1 MQVLTTALGAHGT
14 GREQRPACKC
24 SPRRWEPTD
33 RTGAA
38 PERPWIGDCDKACDL
53 IRRTAPAGALRSWP
67 RVCRLSS
74 GRGHQ
79 GSSVYATRGPRAG
92 RAGVRTGSSVRRG
105 SVFRNSTATSPPW
118 ITIHDHVHTMRC
130 ARKFEGEFTRRTEGR
145 NAPRRGE
152 GGRRTANRRQIRAPL
167 GVKCKV

>member
-1 MQVLTTALGAHGT
+1 MSGPDGSSAQHASAHHGAG
-14 GREQRPACKC
+14 
-24 SPRRWEPTD
+24 SPRD

-79 GSSVYATRGPRAG
+79 GSSVYATRGPGAERG
-92 RAGVRTGSSVRRG
+92 RAGANRFIPVRRICVSKLNCHVATVDHDSRSRPHDAVRARRARASSMG
-105 SVFRNSTATSPPW
+105 NSL
-118 ITIHDHVHTMRC
+118 
-130 ARKFEGEFTRRTEGR
+130 RTEGR
-145 NAPRRGE
+145 NGAGRGRAR
-152 GGRRTANRRQIRAPL
+152 GTTGAKSGRL
-167 GVKCKV
+167 SV

>member
-1 MQVLTTALGAHGT
+1 MTNWPTMSGPDGSSAQHASAHHGAG
-14 GREQRPACKC
+14 
-24 SPRRWEPTD
+24 SPRD

-79 GSSVYATRGPRAG
+79 GCSGCTRRAG
-92 RAGVRTGSSVRRG
+92 PGRAERGCEPVHPSAG

>member
-1 MQVLTTALGAHGT
+1 MTNWPTMSGPDGSSAQHASAHHGAG
-14 GREQRPACKC
+14 
-24 SPRRWEPTD
+24 SPRD

-79 GSSVYATRGPRAG
+79 GYSVYATRGPGTERG
-92 RAGVRTGSSVRRG
+92 RAGANRFIRPPDLCFETQLPRRHRG
-105 SVFRNSTATSPPW
+105 SRFTITST
-118 ITIHDHVHTMRC
+118 RC
-130 ARKFEGEFTRRTEGR
+130 GARAARARKFDGEFTPNGR
-145 NAPRRGE
+145 SERRGARPR
-152 GGRRTANRRQIRAPL
+152 GGQPAPNP
-167 GVKCKV
+167 GASRCEV

>member
-1 MQVLTTALGAHGT
+1 MTNWPTMSGPDGSSAQHASAHHGAG
-14 GREQRPACKC
+14 
-24 SPRRWEPTD
+24 SPRD

-79 GSSVYATRGPRAG
+79 GCSVYATRGPGAERG
-92 RAGVRTGSSVRRG
+92 RDGACEPVHPSAG

-130 ARKFEGEFTRRTEGR
+130 ARGARAQVRWGIHSERKVLGT
-145 NAPRRGE
+145 ARGE
-152 GGRRTANRRQIRAPL
+152 AARGTTGAKSGRL
-167 GVKCKV
+167 SV